1 MAVCVSVCLAY
12 ISERQADRQTHRHT
26 DKQTD
31 TQRPHKKPVLPC
43 AEALWTMSA
52 SKTPTT
58 TTTTVSSPAGPA
70 PPQPRGRYVHL
81 SGTVILHTPHL
92 APQPAALVTSGTAS
106 CRPCRGHRTKSTRCM
121 VLLVVGLLVPFKSAN
136 TQRSS
141 LIERAREVWEG
152 THARTH
158 ARTHTH
164 TRLQNC

>member
-1 MAVCVSVCLAY
+1 
-12 ISERQADRQTHRHT
+12 
-26 DKQTD
+26 
-31 TQRPHKKPVLPC
+31 
-43 AEALWTMSA
+43 MSA

-164 TRLQNC
+164 THAFKTVKDSSTNNNNKYNRSFQTVLFCFFLLFFSCILDHPKLES